1 MDFLR
6 LWLSGYTRPSA
17 FVDGVIEKPGWVY
30 GFAGQ
35 GVRVVLDSMLLY
47 LPAALLGRMPQQPPL
62 LPIPADRYF
71 WFLVF
76 AAPTIIFVEMLL
88 SALSSHVI
96 LRVMRRES
104 DLGFLV
110 NIGGMCALVVG
121 AALVLW
127 DWSWFAIGFYNQ
139 YFLGITHLILDVW
152 AIYLTVLALKR
163 RLGVPIPL
171 GIALNIIGVIVALS
185 LAVPFMRASF

>member
-1 MDFLR
+1 VDFLR
-6 LWLSGYTRPSA
+6 LWLYGYTRPSA

-47 LPAALLGRMPQQPPL
+47 LPAALLGRMPQQPPV

-104 DLGFLV
+104 DLGFLG

-121 AALVLW
+121 AVLVLW

-171 GIALNIIGVIVALS
+171 GIALNIIGLIVALS